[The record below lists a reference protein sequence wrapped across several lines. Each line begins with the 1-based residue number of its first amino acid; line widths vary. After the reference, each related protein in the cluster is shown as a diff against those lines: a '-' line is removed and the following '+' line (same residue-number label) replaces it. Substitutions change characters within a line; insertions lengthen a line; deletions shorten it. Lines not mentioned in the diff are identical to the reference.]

1 MTHPEAHR
9 EPVAGRR
16 PAEARGLPIVAIVG
30 RPNVGKSTLF
40 NRLARTKLAIVHD
53 EPGVTRDRHYTDTSA
68 FGRAYTL
75 IDTGGFDPE
84 SDDPMKAGIAGHV
97 KAAIAEADVIVFL
110 TDDSLTQADRAAV
123 ELLRAANKPVI
134 YAANKADTPRQDA
147 DAYELYRLGMEK
159 VIPVSALHGRGV
171 GELEA
176 SIVAALPKFDPT
188 AEEDDEHLTR
198 IAIVGRPNAGK
209 SSLLNRLLGEERML
223 VDDRP
228 GTTRDSIDAVVT
240 RTVDGETHRYVF
252 IDTAGIR
259 KKGRVTK
266 ADDAIEGMSVLQA
279 IRSIERAHV
288 VVLMIDAKDGVAE
301 QDAKIMGLAEE
312 RGRGMIIALN
322 KNDLLAKD
330 EAKRSE
336 ELARDKI
343 SFAPFVPLVRISA
356 KTGRG
361 VPELLRQVDEV
372 RASFKKRIG
381 TGELNRFFG
390 ECLELRPPPTMGAK
404 APRLY
409 YVTQAEHSPPKF
421 VVITNAPDSVHFS
434 YQRFVINQLRK
445 RFGFEG
451 VPIRVFY
458 KAKRQT
464 ERAERMI
471 ARSEATADWKPRQKD
486 NATTKARAKEKRALV
501 AKPKTPRQPS
511 KTDKT
516 RRSPKKLS
524 DSAEGPAR
532 STDSRGRPARPKKD
546 AREKPTRSKAPRGKA
561 ARPADSREKPARPGG
576 GRGTGREKAA
586 RRGR

>member
-1 MTHPEAHR
+1 VTHPEAHR

-266 ADDAIEGMSVLQA
+266 ADDAVEGMSVLQA